1 MRVKGQITLPDKQQK
16 LAAASLRRYFLE
28 ELDVEI
34 GELKSS
40 LVLDY
45 ILREIGPAIYNDAIG
60 DARTFFDERAADLSA
75 MCYHKEFPYWAPPA
89 RRTS

>member
-16 LAAASLRRYFLE
+16 LAAASIRRYFLE

-60 DARTFFDERAADLSA
+60 DARAFFDERAADLSA
-75 MCYHKEFPYWAPPA
+75 MCYHKEFPYWTPLV
-89 RRTS
+89 RRPS